1 MSQQVKNIREVKNA
15 VVAKSQKERLV
26 ARAVNRFAVEVPGIK
41 QKADAILIT
50 QDSKDILE
58 NVKARV
64 RPTTKD
70 GKNVYFKT
78 RQIVGV
84 YDEKGKVISSEYTD
98 NLIQDV
104 VAEAK
109 SKYGDTAKVITKT
122 TKGYFTEEG
131 DLVEKSQIRWTEHL
145 EDGDREVQPFLRT
158 KVIKIIEERDFA
170 ELCKFVPDRVYEVGA
185 KEAIDEVKHNKII
198 DYCVRGNKV
207 LIGKVRWGGSF
218 KEYYIVFYPVSEMI
232 DGEKMFTLCAM
243 ITQKKLNFAKI
254 RELDLEI
261 PESPDESTG
270 AEISTNTLGAI

>member
-1 MSQQVKNIREVKNA
+1 MSQKVKQENKINA
-15 VVAKSQKERLV
+15 ITVKSQDERLV

-109 SKYGDTAKVITKT
+109 SKYGDTASVITKT

-131 DLVEKSQIRWTEHL
+131 DLVEKSQIQWTEHL

-261 PESPDESTG
+261 PESPDENTG
-270 AEISTNTLGAI
+270 AEISTDTLGAI

>member
-1 MSQQVKNIREVKNA
+1 MTQEVKQKQVKNA
-15 VVAKSQKERLV
+15 VVVKSRDERLV
-26 ARAVNRFAVEVPGIK
+26 ARAVNRFAIEVPSIK
-41 QKADAILIT
+41 VNAEAILIT

-98 NLIQDV
+98 NLIEDV

-109 SKYGDTAKVITKT
+109 SKYGDTASVITKT

-131 DLVEKSQIRWTEHL
+131 ELVAKSEIKWTEHL

-158 KVIKIIEERDFA
+158 KVIKILEERDFA
-170 ELCKFVPDRVYEVGA
+170 ELCKFVPDRVYEIGA
-185 KEAIDEVKHNKII
+185 KQAVDEVKHNKII
-198 DYCVRGNKV
+198 DYCVRNNKV

-218 KEYYIVFYPVSEMI
+218 KEYYIVFYPVSE
-232 DGEKMFTLCAM
+232 DVEGDKMFTLCGM
-243 ITQKKLNFAKI
+243 VTQKKLNFDKI
-254 RELDLEI
+254 RELDLVI
-261 PESPDESTG
+261 PESPDENTG
-270 AEISTNTLGAI
+270 AEIATDTLGAI

>member
-1 MSQQVKNIREVKNA
+1 MSQKVKQENKINA
-15 VVAKSQKERLV
+15 ITVKSQDERLV

-104 VAEAK
+104 VAKAK
-109 SKYGDTAKVITKT
+109 SKYGDTASVITKT

-131 DLVEKSQIRWTEHL
+131 DLVEKSQIQWTEHL

-261 PESPDESTG
+261 PESPDENTG
-270 AEISTNTLGAI
+270 AEISTDTLGAI